1 MQEML
6 TASERTLTVQEPLDV
21 RSPSAVVWDMDGTL
35 IDSSSAVPDA
45 FIETVMALGGAVRS
59 RAEVVA
65 LYSLGP
71 PHAMLSRMLERPCS
85 GPEVDLYHEALARC
99 AARVT
104 PCAGVRTTLD
114 RLRPVVPMAVFT
126 GASRRAAD
134 ILLTA
139 VGLREHFSVVVGGDE
154 IERPKPD
161 PEGVLTACALL
172 RVPADACV
180 YVGDAP
186 TDLEAARRAGALAAA
201 AGWGHLYNASAPA
214 DFVLKTPEDLA
225 ARLLST

>member
-1 MQEML
+1 M
-6 TASERTLTVQEPLDV
+6 RGPLDA
-21 RSPSAVVWDMDGTL
+21 RNPSAVVWDMDGTL

-45 FIETVMALGGAVRS
+45 FIETVTALGGTVHS

-85 GPEVDLYHEALARC
+85 GQEVDLYHEALTQC

-104 PCAGVRTTLD
+104 PCAGVRATLD
-114 RLRPVVPMAVFT
+114 QLRHLVPMAVFT

-134 ILLTA
+134 ILLAA
-139 VGLREHFSVVVGGDE
+139 VGLRDHFSVVVGGDE

-161 PEGVLTACALL
+161 PEGILRACALL
-172 RVPADACV
+172 RVPAHACV

-186 TDLEAARRAGALAAA
+186 TDLEAARRAGAHAAA
-201 AGWGHLYNASAPA
+201 AGWGHLYDPSAHA
-214 DFVLKTPEDLA
+214 DFVLKAPEDLA
-225 ARLLST
+225 ARLLTGRR

>member
-1 MQEML
+1 M
-6 TASERTLTVQEPLDV
+6 REPLPD

-45 FIETVMALGGAVRS
+45 FIETVTALGGAVHS

-71 PHAMLSRMLERPCS
+71 PRAMLSRMLERPCRDE
-85 GPEVDLYHEALARC
+85 EVDLYHEILARC
-99 AARVT
+99 AAQVT
-104 PCAGVRTTLD
+104 TCPGVEAALD
-114 RLRPVVPMAVFT
+114 RLRHLVPMAVFT

-134 ILLTA
+134 ILLSA
-139 VGLREHFSVVVGGDE
+139 AGLRDHFPVVVGGDE

-161 PEGVLTACALL
+161 PQGIQRACSLL
-172 RVPADACV
+172 RVPTGACV

-201 AGWGHLYNASAPA
+201 AGWGHLYDASARA
-214 DFVLKTPEDLA
+214 DLVLDTPDDLA
-225 ARLLST
+225 ARLLTA